1 VFRKSKDF
9 IERPHIHIFSSPGVK
24 LPSLG
29 SDSLLTTLLEL
40 IRVRLRV
47 SPIMLAKAMVITH
60 IIAIESSPPVKV
72 LYWV

>member
-1 VFRKSKDF
+1 M
-9 IERPHIHIFSSPGVK
+9 
-24 LPSLG
+24 
-29 SDSLLTTLLEL
+29 
-40 IRVRLRV
+40 V